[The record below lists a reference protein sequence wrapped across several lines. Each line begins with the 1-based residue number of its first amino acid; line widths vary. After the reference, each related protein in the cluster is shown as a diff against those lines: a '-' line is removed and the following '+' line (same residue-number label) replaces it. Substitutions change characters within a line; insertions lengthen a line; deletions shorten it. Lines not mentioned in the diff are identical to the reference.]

1 MLMMCHAMMKRSKK
15 VMVIAHKGRYFCFV
29 NISAHRK
36 PKMSGEMIKKF
47 KTQINKCRDGL
58 LRELSHKNWNASLS
72 SVEKGL

>member
-1 MLMMCHAMMKRSKK
+1 
-15 VMVIAHKGRYFCFV
+15 
-29 NISAHRK
+29 
-36 PKMSGEMIKKF
+36 MSGEMIKKF